1 MNATHL
7 KDNGDGTGHQMLG
20 RVILRDVRF
29 AQKPAH
35 KRHDR
40 KGWTYSV
47 EIQRLREIERII
59 KHRFGAY
66 IPDPEGTDDRETCLD
81 FIRAAAFSLSGQNIS
96 DWCRVFAPWATDADL
111 LPITAAA
118 AKRRHIMRADGIAGL
133 LHVTMAERLAL
144 KLKTIGAA
152 DMKKSARTK
161 FMKDR
166 KRDMDRK
173 RDERKR
179 RAAGAKDRASYVA
192 SSVSTAKPWEAL
204 KMSRRTWYRKGK
216 PEVGTSPSRIEVI
229 GKSEAPVPRVIGK
242 SEAPASLP
250 VQGHTAARA
259 ARGSGLGDDPPAGHQ
274 GAAPHGRRFIQ
285 MSPPPHLRHLLRKA
299 AS

>member
-1 MNATHL
+1 MSATHL
-7 KDNGDGTGHQMLG
+7 KNNGDGTGHQMLG

-40 KGWTYSV
+40 KGWRYSV
-47 EIQRLREIERII
+47 EVHRLREIEALI
-59 KHRFGAY
+59 HRRHGRSV
-66 IPDPEGTDDRETCLD
+66 PDPEGTDDRDTALD
-81 FIRAAAFSLSGQNIS
+81 YVRAAAFSLSGQDIGA
-96 DWCRVFAPWATDADL
+96 WCRVFAPWATDADL
-111 LPITAAA
+111 LPITTAASN
-118 AKRRHIMRADGIAGL
+118 RRRMMRADGVAGL
-133 LHVTMAERLAL
+133 LHVTMAERLDL

-216 PEVGTSPSRIEVI
+216 PEVGTSHSRIEVI

-274 GAAPHGRRFIQ
+274 GAAPHGSGEASSVISDERRC
-285 MSPPPHLRHLLRKA
+285 A
-299 AS
+299 A